1 MQPAGMVSVA
11 ICEVDHTGM
20 AEWPAPPSRAAL
32 AWRDLADG
40 FRRSWM
46 WAALALQDIRLRYR
60 GSVLGPFWLTISTLV
75 MIVAM
80 AAIYGRLFHIDIA
93 TYLPYLSLGLIV
105 WQAFSS
111 IVTEGCETFLREQ
124 SVIQQVPIPFSIHAY
139 RNVCRNFIVLAHN
152 LVIVPIGL
160 VVFAIP
166 VDWRILEIIPGLML
180 LAINGFWISMLLGL
194 ISARFRD
201 VPPIVASFLQVLFF
215 VTPII
220 WPVELLGNWQA
231 IATLNPLFAVID
243 VVRAPL
249 LGAATAAHS
258 WIVLL
263 ILTVLG
269 CSVTFLVFARFRTRI
284 AYWI

>member
-1 MQPAGMVSVA
+1 MVSVA
-11 ICEVDHTGM
+11 IGEGEHDRV
-20 AEWPAPPSRAAL
+20 AEWPAPPSRTAL

-40 FRRSWM
+40 FAKSWL
-46 WAALALQDIRLRYR
+46 WGALALQDIKLRYR

-75 MIVAM
+75 MVVAM
-80 AAIYGRLFHIDIA
+80 GAIYGRLFHVDIA
-93 TYLPYLSLGLIV
+93 TYLPYLCLGLIV
-105 WQAFSS
+105 WQNFSS
-111 IVTEGCETFLREQ
+111 TITEGCETFLREQ

-160 VVFAIP
+160 VIFAIP
-166 VDWRILEIIPGLML
+166 IDWHTLEIIPGFLL
-180 LAINGFWISMLLGL
+180 LAINGFWISILLGL

-220 WPVELLGNWQA
+220 WPVEMLGDWQA
-231 IATLNPLFAVID
+231 IATLNPLFAAID

-249 LGAATAAHS
+249 LGVATAESS
-258 WIVLL
+258 WIALM
-263 ILTVLG
+263 IMTVLG
-269 CSVTFLVFARFRTRI
+269 CSVTFAMFARFRTRI